1 MGRRY
6 SGAQTTK
13 GRSAFDLP
21 QGFPTVAK
29 PELGTKRLCASC
41 SAKFYDLNHDP
52 ITCPKCGAV
61 HEVAPVRQRG
71 GRPDVPA
78 RPVAQEAEL
87 PETQEA
93 EFISLEEADA
103 ETQGKNKGQLGEEI
117 PDVEEE
123 VEMDESLDA
132 AAFIEETEEEDA
144 DVPEILGSD
153 IEDEEET

>member
-6 SGAQTTK
+6 SRARTTK

-21 QGFPTVAK
+21 QGFLTVAK

-41 SAKFYDLNHDP
+41 CAKFYDLNHDP
-52 ITCPKCGAV
+52 VTCPKCGAV
-61 HEVAPVRQRG
+61 HEVTPVLQRG
-71 GRPDVPA
+71 GRPDARA

-93 EFISLEEADA
+93 EFISLKEADTEA
-103 ETQGKNKGQLGEEI
+103 QGKKKGQPGEEI
-117 PDVEEE
+117 PDVEE
-123 VEMDESLDA
+123 VEMEESPDA
-132 AAFIEETEEEDA
+132 AAFIEETEGEDA

>member
-1 MGRRY
+1 M
-6 SGAQTTK
+6 
-13 GRSAFDLP
+13 
-21 QGFPTVAK
+21 K
-29 PELGTKRLCASC
+29 PELGTKRVCPNCGARY
-41 SAKFYDLNHDP
+41 YDLHRDP
-52 ITCPKCGAV
+52 IICPKCGAV
-61 HEVAPVRQRG
+61 HEVAPVPQRG

-78 RPVAQEAEL
+78 RPVAQESAL

-103 ETQGKNKGQLGEEI
+103 EAQGKKKGQPGEEV

-144 DVPEILGSD
+144 DAPEILGSN

>member
-6 SGAQTTK
+6 SRAQTTK

-21 QGFPTVAK
+21 QGFLTVAK

-61 HEVAPVRQRG
+61 HEVTPVPQRG
-71 GRPDVPA
+71 GRPDARA

-87 PETQEA
+87 PETEEA
-93 EFISLEEADA
+93 EFISLEEADTEA
-103 ETQGKNKGQLGEEI
+103 QGKKKGQPGEEI
-117 PDVEEE
+117 PDVEE
-123 VEMDESLDA
+123 VEMEESPDA
-132 AAFIEETEEEDA
+132 AAFIEETEGEDA

>member
-6 SGAQTTK
+6 SRAQTTN

-21 QGFPTVAK
+21 QGFLTVAK
-29 PELGTKRLCASC
+29 PELGMKRLCASC

-61 HEVAPVRQRG
+61 HEVAPVPRRG
-71 GRPDVPA
+71 GRPNAPA

-87 PETQEA
+87 PETVEA

-103 ETQGKNKGQLGEEI
+103 EAQGKKKGQPGEEI

-144 DVPEILGSD
+144 DVPQILGSD

>member
-6 SGAQTTK
+6 SRAQTTK

-21 QGFPTVAK
+21 QGFLTVAK

-41 SAKFYDLNHDP
+41 CAKFYDLNHDP

-61 HEVAPVRQRG
+61 HEIAPVPQRR
-71 GRPDVPA
+71 GRPDAPA

-87 PETQEA
+87 RETREV

-103 ETQGKNKGQLGEEI
+103 EAQGKKKGQPGEEI
-117 PDVEEE
+117 PDVQEE

>member
-13 GRSAFDLP
+13 GRSAFDLS
-21 QGFPTVAK
+21 QGSLTVAK

-61 HEVAPVRQRG
+61 HEIAPVPQRR
-71 GRPDVPA
+71 GRPDAPA

-87 PETQEA
+87 RETREV

-103 ETQGKNKGQLGEEI
+103 EARGEKKGQPGEEI

-123 VEMDESLDA
+123 VEMEESLDA
-132 AAFIEETEEEDA
+132 AAFIEETEGEDA
-144 DVPEILGSD
+144 DVPEILRSD

>member
-6 SGAQTTK
+6 SRAQTTK

-21 QGFPTVAK
+21 QGFLTVAK
-29 PELGTKRLCASC
+29 PGLGTKRLCASC

-61 HEVAPVRQRG
+61 HQVAPVPQRG
-71 GRPDVPA
+71 GRPDAPA
-78 RPVAQEAEL
+78 RPVA
-87 PETQEA
+87 QEA

-103 ETQGKNKGQLGEEI
+103 EAQGKKKGQPGEEI
-117 PDVEEE
+117 PDVQEE
-123 VEMDESLDA
+123 VEMDESLA
-132 AAFIEETEEEDA
+132 PAFIEETEEEDA

>member
-1 MGRRY
+1 M
-6 SGAQTTK
+6 
-13 GRSAFDLP
+13 
-21 QGFPTVAK
+21 AK

-41 SAKFYDLNHDP
+41 GAKYYDLNSDP
-52 ITCPKCGAV
+52 IVCPKCGTV
-61 HEVAPVRQRG
+61 YEIAPVPQRG
-71 GRPDVPA
+71 GRPEAA
-78 RPVAQEAEL
+78 RPVPQEAEP
-87 PETQEA
+87 PEIQEA

-103 ETQGKNKGQLGEEI
+103 EAQGKKKATTGEEI

-144 DVPEILGSD
+144 DVSEILGGD